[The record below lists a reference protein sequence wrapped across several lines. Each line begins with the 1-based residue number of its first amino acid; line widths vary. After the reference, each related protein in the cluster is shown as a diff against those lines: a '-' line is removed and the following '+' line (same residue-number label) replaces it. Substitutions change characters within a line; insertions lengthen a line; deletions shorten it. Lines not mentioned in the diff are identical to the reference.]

1 MLTKDLLLH
10 ILMVCIAVLNQ
21 YSQRGYFWSFSAR
34 DWGAT
39 TGKRFLWVTTQY
51 YNYYQMMNNF
61 FSSLFFIYLFF
72 SNAVLRLKCFVF
84 THFLLLYWIL
94 LSSSFAFQILS
105 IWFSHETFC
114 ACPFSLD
121 LNAYTHAYHHQKSG
135 WVVFNLAGDRSLS

>member
-10 ILMVCIAVLNQ
+10 ILMDLHGCFEPI
-21 YSQRGYFWSFSAR
+21 FSTR
-34 DWGAT
+34 L
-39 TGKRFLWVTTQY
+39 FLIFFCSRLGSHNWKKIS
-51 YNYYQMMNNF
+51 MNNF
-61 FSSLFFIYLFF
+61 FLFLSFFFIYFF
-72 SNAVLRLKCFVF
+72 FKCRLKAKMFFFF

-135 WVVFNLAGDRSLS
+135 WAAFYLAGDRSLS

>member
-1 MLTKDLLLH
+1 
-10 ILMVCIAVLNQ
+10 
-21 YSQRGYFWSFSAR
+21 
-34 DWGAT
+34 
-39 TGKRFLWVTTQY
+39 
-51 YNYYQMMNNF
+51 MNNF
-61 FSSLFFIYLFF
+61 FLFLSFFIYLFF
-72 SNAVLRLKCFVF
+72 QMPSLGLNFFF

-135 WVVFNLAGDRSLS
+135 WVAFYLAGDRSLS

>member
-1 MLTKDLLLH
+1 
-10 ILMVCIAVLNQ
+10 
-21 YSQRGYFWSFSAR
+21 
-34 DWGAT
+34 
-39 TGKRFLWVTTQY
+39 
-51 YNYYQMMNNF
+51 MNNF
-61 FSSLFFIYLFF
+61 FFISFFFIYLFF
-72 SNAVLRLKCFVF
+72 QMPSLGLNFFFF

-135 WVVFNLAGDRSLS
+135 WVAFYLAGDRSLS

>member
-10 ILMVCIAVLNQ
+10 ILMDLHGCFEPI
-21 YSQRGYFWSFSAR
+21 FSTR
-34 DWGAT
+34 L
-39 TGKRFLWVTTQY
+39 FLIFFCSRLGSHNWKKIS
-51 YNYYQMMNNF
+51 MNNF
-61 FSSLFFIYLFF
+61 FLISFFFLFIFF
-72 SNAVLRLKCFVF
+72 SNAVFRLKCFFF

-135 WVVFNLAGDRSLS
+135 WVAFYLAGDRSLS